1 MIRILE
7 WAQRNPGRAWA
18 AVLVY
23 YVSVVLSHDL
33 VQRPALD
40 LQYAF
45 GIERIHYII
54 LGLLLVALAVVG
66 SALRG
71 RLMRHPA
78 RRAMGISGLALL
90 IWTALVFSWV
100 LVRSI
105 ESIHFVQYLLLA
117 LALLTLRKN
126 LLEAVFLATICGL
139 LDEAWQY
146 FYLHPRQ
153 PYFDFN
159 DVIMNT
165 TGVLMGAWM
174 FSLYRPSLAGR
185 GDWSDRIHPGG
196 AMRALR
202 RWGLVTLLV
211 SVLMGAGV
219 FTVYEVDS
227 GVALHRRVPPSIERP
242 VKYFRTNKWGNSS
255 VRIHP
260 WLGIGFLFGLPLA
273 VLGIPGFRLA
283 PRTDDG

>member
-1 MIRILE
+1 VIRILD
-7 WAQRNPGRAWA
+7 WLQRHPGRAWGI
-18 AVLVY
+18 VLTY
-23 YVSVVLSHDL
+23 YVAVVLSHDL

-54 LGLLLVALAVVG
+54 LGLLLIALAVVAG
-66 SALRG
+66 ILRG
-71 RLMRHPA
+71 RLQTHPA
-78 RRAMGISGLALL
+78 RGPMLRTGVILL
-90 IWTALVFSWV
+90 IWTSLVFSWV

-105 ESIHFVQYLLLA
+105 ESIHFVQYLLLT

-126 LLEAVFLATICGL
+126 LVEAILIATICGL

-165 TGVLMGAWM
+165 TGVLMGAWV
-174 FSLYRPSLAGR
+174 FSLYRPSLSGQ
-185 GDWSDRIHPGG
+185 GDWSNTTQHGL
-196 AMRALR
+196 ALRALR
-202 RWGLVTLLV
+202 GWGLALV
-211 SVLMGAGV
+211 LVLGLMGAGV
-219 FTVYEVDS
+219 FTVYNAES
-227 GVALHRRVPPSIERP
+227 SIALHRRVPPTAEKP

-255 VRIHP
+255 FRIHP

-273 VLGIPGFRLA
+273 VLAIPGFRLP
-283 PRTDDG
+283 PRKDDP